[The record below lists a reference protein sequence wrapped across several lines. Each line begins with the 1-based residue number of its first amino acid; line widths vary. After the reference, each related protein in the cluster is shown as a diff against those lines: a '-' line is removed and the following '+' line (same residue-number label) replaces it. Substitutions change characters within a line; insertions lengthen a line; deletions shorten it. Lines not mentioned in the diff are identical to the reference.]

1 MGEVSI
7 AQKHIMKIKTMKKAM
22 KTKKT
27 GGNYVISGTF

>member
-7 AQKHIMKIKTMKKAM
+7 AQKQIKKIKTMK